1 MEQLVQQIAAGLAN
15 GAIYASLA
23 LALVMI
29 FVSTNHINFAQGE
42 MAMFSAYLAWQLMEW
57 GLSFWLTLPL
67 VMALSFAAGVAIERT
82 ILRPL
87 HGAPVLSVVVVF
99 IGLLTIF
106 NALAGGIWTH
116 TIKAVSSPF
125 PEVTFPGS
133 SYIGPHQLGM
143 IAVTVVVLLAL
154 FAFFRFTPLGLAMR
168 AAAQNPA
175 SARLAGISVDWM
187 LALGWGLA
195 AAVGAVA
202 GCMVAPAVYLEPNM
216 MASILLY
223 GFAGALV
230 GGISS
235 PGGAVAGGFIVGV
248 LENVIAYLGNTL
260 ERATG
265 VYVVGNGEKLTVA
278 LVIVIAVLTLKPSGL
293 FGQVTVERV

>member
-1 MEQLVQQIAAGLAN
+1 MEQLIQQVASGLAN

-42 MAMFSAYLAWQLMEW
+42 LAMFSAYLVWQLLQW
-57 GLSFWLTLPL
+57 GLSFWIALPL
-67 VMALSFAAGVAIERT
+67 VMVASFIIGVIIERSV
-82 ILRPL
+82 LRPL
-87 HGAPVLSVVVVF
+87 HSAPVLSVVVVF
-99 IGLLTIF
+99 IGLLTVF
-106 NALAGGIWTH
+106 HALAGGIWSH
-116 TIKAVSSPF
+116 TIKAFPSPF
-125 PEVTFPGS
+125 PHVAFPGS
-133 SYIGPHQLGM
+133 GYIGPHQLGM

-168 AAAQNPA
+168 AAAQNPP

-202 GCMVAPAVYLEPNM
+202 GAMVAPAVYLEPNM

-223 GFAGALV
+223 GFAAALV

-235 PGGAVAGGFIVGV
+235 PGGAVVGGFIVGV
-248 LENVIAYLGNTL
+248 LENLIAYLGNVI

-265 VYVVGNGEKLTVA
+265 VYIVGNGEKLTVA
-278 LVIVIAVLTLKPSGL
+278 LIIVIAVLTLKPSGL
-293 FGQVTVERV
+293 FGRVTVQRV

>member
-1 MEQLVQQIAAGLAN
+1 MEQFFQQTASGLAN
-15 GAIYASLA
+15 GAIYACLA

-29 FVSTNHINFAQGE
+29 FVSTDHINFAQGE
-42 MAMFSAYLAWQLMEW
+42 MAMFSAFMTWQVLQW
-57 GLSFWLTLPL
+57 GANFWVALVLVAAISFLI
-67 VMALSFAAGVAIERT
+67 GVAIERV

-87 HGAPVLSVVVVF
+87 HNAPVLSVVVVF

-106 NALAGGIWTH
+106 HSMAGAIWDH
-116 TIKAVSSPF
+116 TLKAFPSPF
-125 PEVTFPGS
+125 PKIAFPGS
-133 SYIGPHQLGM
+133 GYMGPHQIGM
-143 IAVTVVVLLAL
+143 ILVTVALLFGL

-175 SARLAGISVDWM
+175 SARLAGIRVDWM

-202 GCMVAPAVYLEPNM
+202 GTLIAPVVYLEPNM
-216 MASILLY
+216 MSGILLY

-235 PGGAVAGGFIVGV
+235 PGGAVAGGFLVGV
-248 LENVIAYLGNTL
+248 LENLVAYFGNVL
-260 ERATG
+260 ERSTG
-265 VYVVGNGEKLTVA
+265 LYIVGNGEKLTVA
-278 LVIVIAVLTLKPSGL
+278 LIIVIVVLTLKPSGL
-293 FGQVTVERV
+293 FGHVTVKRV

>member
-1 MEQLVQQIAAGLAN
+1 MEQLLQQVGAGLAN

-42 MAMFSAYLAWQLMEW
+42 MAMFSAYIAWQFMEW
-57 GLSFWLTLPL
+57 GLSFWLALPL
-67 VMALSFAAGVAIERT
+67 VMALSFTTGVVIERT

-106 NALAGGIWTH
+106 HALAGGIWTY
-116 TIKAVSSPF
+116 TIKAVPSPF
-125 PEVTFPGS
+125 PEVAFPGS
-133 SYIGPHQLGM
+133 GYIGSHQLGM
-143 IAVTVVVLLAL
+143 IGVTVIVLIAL
-154 FAFFRFTPLGLAMR
+154 FTFFRFTPLGLAMR

-248 LENVIAYLGNTL
+248 LENLIAYLGNVV
-260 ERATG
+260 ERTTG
-265 VYVVGNGEKLTVA
+265 LYIVGNGEKLTVA

-293 FGQVTVERV
+293 FGHVTVERV